1 MFFAYES
8 GGQLSSIFMH
18 LSCGKFPNVCFPWEE
33 HFEKLHDGLVPVK
46 FPNVF
51 SSLGKKTFGKK
62 NKIAQLII
70 LLEETPP
77 KTCPNYIKKNFAFVS
92 FGNFLGFRVSSGK

>member
-1 MFFAYES
+1 MPFPKANP
-8 GGQLSSIFMH
+8 G
-18 LSCGKFPNVCFPWEE
+18 GKFPNVCFPWEE

-62 NKIAQLII
+62 NKNCTIDY
-70 LLEETPP
+70 P
-77 KTCPNYIKKNFAFVS
+77 S
-92 FGNFLGFRVSSGK
+92 